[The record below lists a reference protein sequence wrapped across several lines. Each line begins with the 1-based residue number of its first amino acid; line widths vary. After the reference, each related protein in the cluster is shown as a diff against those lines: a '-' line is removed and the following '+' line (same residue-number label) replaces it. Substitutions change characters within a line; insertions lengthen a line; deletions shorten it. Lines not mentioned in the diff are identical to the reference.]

1 MCHVY
6 GDMQDKPEPQE
17 PAQRWYSQ
25 SIWGNDRCVSAL
37 IGLAIVVIFGFAIV
51 VIASVYL

>member
-1 MCHVY
+1 
-6 GDMQDKPEPQE
+6 MQDKPEPQE